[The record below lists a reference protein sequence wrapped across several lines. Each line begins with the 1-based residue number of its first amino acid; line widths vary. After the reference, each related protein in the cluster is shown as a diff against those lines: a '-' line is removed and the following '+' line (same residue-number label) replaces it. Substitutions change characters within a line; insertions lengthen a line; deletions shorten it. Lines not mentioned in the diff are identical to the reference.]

1 MSEYNGFSIS
11 TVKRA
16 NMMMMM
22 GMKGVELERN
32 MTDRFSDEDIE
43 RAFREAYRKV
53 GDFVMPKE
61 RR

>member
-1 MSEYNGFSIS
+1 MSEYSGFSRS
-11 TVKRA
+11 TVRNA

-22 GMKGVELERN
+22 GIKPDCN
-32 MTDRFSDEDIE
+32 MTDKFSDDDIE

-53 GDFVMPKE
+53 GDFVMPEE